1 MPRGIGGRVYT
12 VAAGSALGA
21 NDAAK
26 NKAPDRR
33 GLREAEASPYMR
45 AIMASP
51 KAEQDS
57 SLAPSMRRAKS

>member
-1 MPRGIGGRVYT
+1 MGRLLTFTVRRTAPGVSPAENTKPPTGG
-12 VAAGSALGA
+12 GFE
-21 NDAAK
+21 
-26 NKAPDRR
+26 
-33 GLREAEASPYMR
+33 REARDAYMR